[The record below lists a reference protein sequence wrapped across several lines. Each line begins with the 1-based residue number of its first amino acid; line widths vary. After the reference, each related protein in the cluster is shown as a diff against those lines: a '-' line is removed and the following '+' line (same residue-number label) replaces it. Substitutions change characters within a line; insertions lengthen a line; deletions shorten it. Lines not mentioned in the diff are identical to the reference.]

1 MFVSKTVDLTP
12 VLSFLPCRTPDGW
25 VRAAIADQR
34 TMLIDH
40 ANCEKKAAATALSLM
55 HRYTDNFI
63 LLNKMS
69 RLAREELRHFEQV
82 LKIMAQ
88 RGVAY
93 EPISA
98 SRYAAGLRDEVRRKE
113 PGKLM
118 DTLLVGA
125 LIEARSCERFAAL
138 IPHLDDVLADFY
150 TSLLK
155 SEARHFHDYLKLAEQ
170 TGSSEEVAER
180 LSSLKAREKELV
192 ESTDGEFRF
201 HSGPPAMPSTA
212 ASSTAAASAAI

>member
-88 RGVAY
+88 RGVVY

-180 LSSLKAREKELV
+180 LGSLKAREKELV